1 MNYDEENI
9 VLNKSFDF
17 ALKIIELYK
26 PLKEHKEF
34 VISKQL
40 LRSGASI
47 GANIEEANAAQTKKD
62 FATKMTLASKEARE
76 TRYRLRLL
84 QQSKL
89 VTLDYKDYLTDI
101 DELIRI

>member
-1 MNYDEENI
+1 
-9 VLNKSFDF
+9 
-17 ALKIIELYK
+17 
-26 PLKEHKEF
+26 
-34 VISKQL
+34 
-40 LRSGASI
+40 
-47 GANIEEANAAQTKKD
+47 
-62 FATKMTLASKEARE
+62 MTLASKEARE